1 MRKAT
6 LPILIIIFLSFL
18 TCIGKDQMTDSYTKS
33 DIDTC
38 INGDTIAAFAN
49 NHSKYYFES
58 LFKISLVDEV
68 FIKLYGCEPSLYDT
82 IRTETIRSVIADSIL
97 LSSFIP
103 FKNVHKLKLESMDAS
118 LDKRTYSLIFKLMSS
133 DDQNKYVYVI
143 HMEDSVKISS
153 EFKILGAK

>member
-6 LPILIIIFLSFL
+6 LPILIFIFLSFL

-49 NHSKYYFES
+49 NHSKYF
-58 LFKISLVDEV
+58 FKSKFKVGLVDEV

-82 IRTETIRSVIADSIL
+82 IKTETIRSVIADSIL

-103 FKNVHKLKLESMDAS
+103 FNKIHKLELESMDVS
-118 LDKRTYSLIFKLMSS
+118 LDKKIYSLIFKLISN
-133 DDQNKYVYVI
+133 DDQNKYVYSI
-143 HMEDSVKISS
+143 HIEDSVKKSS
-153 EFKILGAK
+153 EFKILGDK